1 MELQRNSYKRRG
13 DVIVSLN
20 RAKVRVLLVVFSGL
34 LLLVFLL
41 GYLVGRVSGDTTDT
55 LPVPSPPPVT
65 STPPTP
71 LEEAPAPA
79 PEAPRDADAPAVT
92 TTVKP
97 AAKPAPR
104 VTTTMAGGTRYAIVI
119 RSISLANPQ
128 LAKEEA
134 DRVIAQLKTKGFRNA
149 HYEKI
154 TVPNKGTFYR
164 VIAAEATYP
173 SIAVAKRDIEAMKRR
188 GEITTGW
195 AVPLEE

>member
-41 GYLVGRVSGDTTDT
+41 GYLVGRVSGGTDT
-55 LPVPSPPPVT
+55 QPAPAPPPVT
-65 STPPTP
+65 SAPLTP
-71 LEEAPAPA
+71 LGEEPAPEPEAPQDAATPAAPAPVK
-79 PEAPRDADAPAVT
+79 PAARPASKPVT
-92 TTVKP
+92 TTV
-97 AAKPAPR
+97 PR
-104 VTTTMAGGTRYAIVI
+104 GTRYAIVI

-164 VIAAEATYP
+164 VIATEATYP

-195 AVPLEE
+195 AVPLED